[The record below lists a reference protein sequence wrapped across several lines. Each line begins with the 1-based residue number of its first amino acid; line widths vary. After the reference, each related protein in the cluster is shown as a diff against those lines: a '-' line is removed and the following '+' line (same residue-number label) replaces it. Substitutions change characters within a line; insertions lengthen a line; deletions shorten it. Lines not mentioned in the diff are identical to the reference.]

1 MKNIFSKTALFFLI
15 SAFLFSCAGPKPRL
29 IDPTFQAM
37 DLNSKLQAGEYEQKI
52 DNFYVISDR
61 SGSKGKTYQ
70 RQMKFDIAYDFLSR
84 MNSSIPDMELTSALR
99 TFGASFNPFAKET
112 HLIYG
117 PTSYSKQGFQEA
129 LGSGYQQS
137 GGLSPADEALD
148 AANTDMMPF
157 QGKTALIFVGD
168 GQYKGTDPVA
178 AVRGIKDNYGEN
190 VCVYPVLVG
199 GGLPESVAKMK
210 EMAEVGGCGFYQ
222 TARNLDSPQNLA
234 GWVEAVFL
242 AKVEKKAEVV
252 PPPKPGDS
260 DGDGVTDDI
269 DQCPNTPMG
278 APVND
283 RGCWL
288 IDNIYFDFDKS
299 DLKPEFFA
307 SLVQIAD
314 VMKQNSDITVQI
326 GGHTDNL
333 GTEKYN
339 EVLGDKRAMAA
350 KQFLLDQGISEDRIA
365 TSSFGYSMPA
375 ATNETEWGRS
385 ENRRDEFKWSR

>member
-1 MKNIFSKTALFFLI
+1 MILL
-15 SAFLFSCAGPKPRL
+15 
-29 IDPTFQAM
+29 
-37 DLNSKLQAGEYEQKI
+37 
-52 DNFYVISDR
+52 
-61 SGSKGKTYQ
+61 
-70 RQMKFDIAYDFLSR
+70 
-84 MNSSIPDMELTSALR
+84 
-99 TFGASFNPFAKET
+99 
-112 HLIYG
+112 
-117 PTSYSKQGFQEA
+117 
-129 LGSGYQQS
+129 
-137 GGLSPADEALD
+137 
-148 AANTDMMPF
+148 

-168 GQYKGTDPVA
+168 GQYKGTDPVT
-178 AVRGIKDNYGEN
+178 AVKGIKDNYGEN

-199 GGLPESVAKMK
+199 GGLPESVVTMK
-210 EMAEVGGCGFYQ
+210 EMADVGGCGFYQ
-222 TARNLDSPQNLA
+222 TAKNLDTPQNLA
-234 GWVEAVFL
+234 DWVEAVFL

-278 APVND
+278 ASVND
-283 RGCWL
+283 KGCWL

-314 VMKQNSDITVQI
+314 VMKQNSDIAVQI
-326 GGHTDNL
+326 GGHTDNR

-350 KQFLLDQGISEDRIA
+350 RQFLLDQGISEDRIA

-375 ATNETEWGRS
+375 ATNETEWGRA